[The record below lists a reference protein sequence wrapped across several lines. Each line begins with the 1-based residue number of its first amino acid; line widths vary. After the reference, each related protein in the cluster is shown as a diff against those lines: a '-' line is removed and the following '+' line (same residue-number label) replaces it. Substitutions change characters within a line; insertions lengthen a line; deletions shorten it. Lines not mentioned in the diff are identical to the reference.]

1 MSALEAR
8 PPRGRT
14 LLGRA
19 AATSFIRACAAACVA
34 AADPVLRPADY
45 AARSWPHDRDV
56 GIVHKAATRGSTT
69 ASSSGG
75 IGSDCGM
82 HFDDR
87 AAEVVGATARP
98 GAKQII
104 QEYDLG

>member
-34 AADPVLRPADY
+34 AADPALRPADY

-56 GIVHKAATRGSTT
+56 GIVHKAATRASTT

-82 HFDDR
+82 HVTIAPLKSSERPPGR
-87 AAEVVGATARP
+87 AHSE
-98 GAKQII
+98 
-104 QEYDLG
+104 

>member
-1 MSALEAR
+1 MQAVTTIGLDIAKSVFQVHGVDAAGQVLIRRQLKRRAVLACFQKLPTMPPAR
-8 PPRGRT
+8 GF
-14 LLGRA
+14 A
-19 AATSFIRACAAACVA
+19 
-34 AADPVLRPADY
+34 
-45 AARSWPHDRDV
+45 HDRDV
-56 GIVHKAATRGSTT
+56 GIVHKAATRASTT

-98 GAKQII
+98 SASK
-104 QEYDLG
+104 